1 MENLQ
6 IKSESL
12 PNRCDICHQSD
23 FFDPIKNICTRCS
36 SVQEKIEL
44 LDPKNQSALR
54 NLENQPI
61 TLKNINIIY
70 AVIMSTVFPFTVFFI
85 LLFTNNFIN
94 SWYISLFNF
103 AVWFLITLQ
112 NIKNI
117 SFVRRTVGDTIKT
130 QDDLAMIK
138 KAINFNMM
146 GAIFI
151 MLFSALYFLF
161 LFAIFPKIFGYSAS
175 IHVLLFSIIAI
186 NFAIVNKFYDTK
198 LRTFKVD
205 SKDSK
210 IAQTYETWIIQW
222 EEARFK
228 LPD

>member
-54 NLENQPI
+54 NLENQPV

-70 AVIMSTVFPFTVFFI
+70 AAIMSTVFPFTVFLI
-85 LLFTNNFIN
+85 LLFSNNFIN
-94 SWYISLFNF
+94 SWYISLIPL
-103 AVWFLITLQ
+103 AVWFLVTLQ
-112 NIKNI
+112 NIRNI
-117 SFVRRTVGDTIKT
+117 SFVRRIVGDTIKT
-130 QDDLAMIK
+130 QDDLSVIK
-138 KAINFNMM
+138 NAINFNMM

-151 MLFSALYFLF
+151 MLFSALYFFF
-161 LFAIFPKIFGYSAS
+161 LFAIFSKIFSHS
-175 IHVLLFSIIAI
+175 PVIHVLLFSIIAI

-198 LRTFKVD
+198 LKTLKVD

>member
-12 PNRCDICHQSD
+12 PNRCEICHQSD
-23 FFDPIKNICTRCS
+23 FFDPIRNICTRCS
-36 SVQEKIEL
+36 IVQEKIEL

-54 NLENQPI
+54 NLQNQPA

-70 AVIMSTVFPFTVFFI
+70 AAIMSTVFPFTVFLI
-85 LLFTNNFIN
+85 CLFFNNFIN

-103 AVWFLITLQ
+103 TVWFLVTLQ

-117 SFVRRTVGDTIKT
+117 NFARRSIGDTIKT
-130 QDDLAMIK
+130 QDDLAIIK

-146 GAIFI
+146 GSIFI
-151 MLFSALYFLF
+151 MLFSVLYFLF
-161 LFAIFPKIFGYSAS
+161 LYAIFPKIFTHSPI
-175 IHVLLFSIIAI
+175 IHILLFSIIAI

>member
-54 NLENQPI
+54 NLENQPV

-70 AVIMSTVFPFTVFFI
+70 AVIMSTVFPFTVFLI
-85 LLFTNNFIN
+85 LLSTNNFIN